1 MDTAKLRSGGLCTLR
16 RSGTCEATQD
26 LSMFPGNHTEHLV
39 SYSRREVPVGSS
51 LRLTIG
57 EEEAAVVV
65 SAQPG
70 QSFIN
75 IRS

>member
-16 RSGTCEATQD
+16 RRGTCEATQD
-26 LSMFPGNHTEHLV
+26 LSMFPGNHTEDLV

-70 QSFIN
+70 QPFIN
-75 IRS
+75 NHS